1 MTKRRKI
8 IIGLVVGIPVFLV
21 GLAVLLITLLE
32 PPLPEPI
39 APVEEKTVPS
49 DWLAESP
56 DEDQSESDAQDE
68 ETRSENGIRTGEA
81 NLPFNSTGSLAF
93 FGGGKPFGSES
104 YQLTITEE
112 GATLSST
119 GLFEFRVVLA
129 TIRVTYT
136 QSLQTDY
143 ELRPT
148 NYTLDFK
155 APLGFGQ
162 QIEARFSDDTLTLIR
177 KEEVEKVP
185 VDTSRV
191 LVLGTFSTYAL
202 VPALFEARAEN
213 GRQSFDVLV
222 LGGPPREASSDQG
235 ESNRLPVLTV
245 ERLADAILEIDTG
258 RLVVDQYRI
267 QSELGD
273 SLLLAK
279 GKEFLGFIA
288 GEEEETL
295 FVYRSDYFPNGFT
308 LVR

>member
-39 APVEEKTVPS
+39 APAEEKTVPS

-56 DEDQSESDAQDE
+56 DDDQSESDAQDE

-93 FGGGKPFGSES
+93 FGNGRPFGTES

-112 GATLSST
+112 GATLSSA
-119 GLFEFRVVLA
+119 GHFLFSVVLA
-129 TIRVTYT
+129 TVRVTYT
-136 QSLQTDY
+136 QSLQTDD
-143 ELRPT
+143 ELRPIE
-148 NYTLDFK
+148 YTLDFK

-213 GRQSFDVLV
+213 GRQSFDVLIF
-222 LGGPPREASSDQG
+222 GGPPREASSDQG
-235 ESNRLPVLTV
+235 EGNRLPVLTV

-258 RLVVDQYRI
+258 RLVVDRYRI
-267 QSELGD
+267 RSELGD

-288 GEEEETL
+288 GDEEETL